1 MQFSRGNIHVLYWR
15 KFTNCSTSIDFFH
28 RFNDLNAYNETTKV
42 FKKDSLSNR
51 LRWSI
56 S

>member
-28 RFNDLNAYNETTKV
+28 RFNDLNAYKLQRYL
-42 FKKDSLSNR
+42 KKTCSLSNR